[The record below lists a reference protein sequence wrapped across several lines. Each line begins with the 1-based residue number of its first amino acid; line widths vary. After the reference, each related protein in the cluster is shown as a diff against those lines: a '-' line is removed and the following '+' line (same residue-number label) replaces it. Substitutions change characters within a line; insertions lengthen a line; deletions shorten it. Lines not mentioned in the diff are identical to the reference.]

1 MAVSHPDILQ
11 HAFLDEMYR
20 DSYFPDALVDKGKDI
35 LLRLC
40 DSIELEKPRDIE
52 ALYVLTHHPSICQLV
67 AIFPLPV

>member
-35 LLRLC
+35 LLRL
-40 DSIELEKPRDIE
+40 
-52 ALYVLTHHPSICQLV
+52 
-67 AIFPLPV
+67 